1 MIKHYLHKMLFYRS
15 IPIIDVLDNLMN
27 KENLKF
33 DIVKDED
40 NIAASFDIIVDKLQ
54 VYRVKAALNNI
65 NFKEAPF
72 SINNFNNAMIP
83 LYVKNNDD
91 LEIFGRLEININYGI
106 KNARIMICRYYCE
119 DKERMNYYNNLVKY
133 ILNDCV
139 FATELRLDFQRMRNL
154 ILKGPP
160 IYLNYIVKQRKKL
173 G

>member
-1 MIKHYLHKMLFYRS
+1 MLFYRS

-65 NFKEAPF
+65 NFK
-72 SINNFNNAMIP
+72 
-83 LYVKNNDD
+83 
-91 LEIFGRLEININYGI
+91 
-106 KNARIMICRYYCE
+106 
-119 DKERMNYYNNLVKY
+119 
-133 ILNDCV
+133 
-139 FATELRLDFQRMRNL
+139 
-154 ILKGPP
+154 GPP
-160 IYLNYIVKQRKKL
+160 MYLNYIVKQRKKL